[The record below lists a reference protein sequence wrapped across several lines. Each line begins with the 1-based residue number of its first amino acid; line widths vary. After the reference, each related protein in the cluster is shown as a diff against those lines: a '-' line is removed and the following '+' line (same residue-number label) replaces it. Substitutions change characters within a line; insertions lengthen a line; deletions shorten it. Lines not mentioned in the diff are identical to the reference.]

1 MTTQTKIEVQKPGS
15 TFRRRNLFGNVPY
28 YTILAIWALITMIVF
43 AWVIE
48 NSFKT
53 NREIFKNPWKLP
65 GTPLTAAVDNYTK
78 AWEVSHMQVYFM
90 NSILVVLA
98 SVLIVV
104 AVSAPAAY
112 VLSRVPFFG
121 NSAITYYFIAG
132 MGLPFQLI
140 LVPLFVMLNKMHL
153 VNTLPGLIMVYVG
166 VSIPFT
172 VLLLT
177 GFFKTLPVEL
187 EDAAAIDGC
196 TDFGIF
202 WRVMMPLASP
212 GLITAA
218 IFNFISIWNE
228 YLLALLLINSDKLR
242 TLPLGVMN
250 IRYSMQYTADWTALF
265 AAVVIVIIP
274 NFLLYA
280 LMSDRIMSG
289 LTLGVGK

>member
-1 MTTQTKIEVQKPGS
+1 MPTQISVKSHRPMS
-15 TFRRRNLFGNVPY
+15 NFRLRNRLGNIPY
-28 YTILAIWALITMIVF
+28 YIILAIWAIITIVVF
-43 AWVIE
+43 VWVIE
-48 NSFKT
+48 SSFKT
-53 NREIFKNPWKLP
+53 NREVFKDPWNLP
-65 GTPLTAAVDNYTK
+65 TAPWTSAIANYTK
-78 AWEVSHMQVYFM
+78 AWEVSHMQLYFI
-90 NSILVVLA
+90 NSILVVIA
-98 SVLIVV
+98 SVFIVV

-112 VLSRVPFFG
+112 VLSRIPFIG
-121 NSAITYYFIAG
+121 NSAVSYYFIAG

-140 LVPLFVMLNKMHL
+140 LVPLFVMLSKIGL
-153 VNTLPGLIMVYVG
+153 ADSLEGLILVYVG

-187 EDAAAIDGC
+187 EDAASVDGC
-196 TDFGIF
+196 SDFGIF
-202 WRVMMPLASP
+202 WKVMMPLGAP

-228 YLLALLLINSDKLR
+228 YLLAMLIINSDKLR

-274 NFLLYA
+274 NFLLYVF
-280 LMSDRIMSG
+280 LSDRIMSG

>member
-1 MTTQTKIEVQKPGS
+1 MTSPNPEILRNPNKVNKTK
-15 TFRRRNLFGNVPY
+15 NLITHLPY
-28 YTILAIWALITMIVF
+28 YSIMLIWALITVIVF
-43 AWVIE
+43 LWVVSS
-48 NSFKT
+48 SFKT
-53 NREIFKNPWKLP
+53 NKEVFKDPWALP
-65 GTPLTAAVDNYTK
+65 STPLEAGAANYTK

-90 NSILVVLA
+90 NSVIVVIA

-104 AVSAPAAY
+104 VVSAPAAY
-112 VLSRVPFFG
+112 VLSRIPFLG
-121 NSAITYYFIAG
+121 NEPITYYFIAG

-140 LVPLFVMLNKMHL
+140 LVPLFVLLNKM
-153 VNTLPGLIMVYVG
+153 GLINSLQGLILAYVG

-177 GFFKTLPVEL
+177 GFFRTLPMDL

-202 WRVMMPLASP
+202 WRVMMPLGAP

-228 YLLALLLINSDKLR
+228 YLLAMLLINKDTLR

-250 IRYSMQYTADWTALF
+250 IRYSMQYTADWSALF

-274 NFLLYA
+274 NFLLYIF
-280 LMSDRIMSG
+280 LSDRLISG
-289 LTLGVGK
+289 LTLGAGK

>member
-1 MTTQTKIEVQKPGS
+1 MTSPNSETLSNTKIHVPSRKLLP
-15 TFRRRNLFGNVPY
+15 NLPY
-28 YTILAIWALITMIVF
+28 YSILIVWAFITVIVFVWVVGSSLKTNKEVFKEPWALP
-43 AWVIE
+43 
-48 NSFKT
+48 S
-53 NREIFKNPWKLP
+53 
-65 GTPLTAAVDNYTK
+65 TPLTAGAANYIK

-90 NSILVVLA
+90 NSVLVVIA

-104 AVSAPAAY
+104 IVSAPAAY
-112 VLSRVPFFG
+112 VLSRIPFLG
-121 NSAITYYFIAG
+121 NEPITYYFIAG

-140 LVPLFVMLNKMHL
+140 LVPLFVLLNKMSL
-153 VNTLPGLIMVYVG
+153 INTLQGLILAYVG

-177 GFFKTLPVEL
+177 GFFKTLPVDL

-196 TDFGIF
+196 NDFEIF
-202 WRVMMPLASP
+202 WRVMMPLGAP

-228 YLLALLLINSDKLR
+228 YLLAMLLINTDKLR

-250 IRYSMQYTADWTALF
+250 IRYSMQYTADWSALF

-274 NFLLYA
+274 NFLLYIF
-280 LMSDRIMSG
+280 LSDRLISG
-289 LTLGVGK
+289 LTLGASK

>member
-1 MTTQTKIEVQKPGS
+1 MTTQNKIEVQKPGS

-53 NREIFKNPWKLP
+53 NREVFKNPWKLP
-65 GTPLTAAVDNYTK
+65 ATPLTAAVDNYTK

-202 WRVMMPLASP
+202 WKVMMPLGSP

-228 YLLALLLINSDKLR
+228 YLLAMLLINSDKLR

>member
-28 YTILAIWALITMIVF
+28 YTILVIWALITMIVF

-187 EDAAAIDGC
+187 EDAGAIDGC

>member
-1 MTTQTKIEVQKPGS
+1 MTTQTAIEPKKPAQN
-15 TFRRRNLFGNVPY
+15 FRRRSWLSNIPY
-28 YTILAIWALITMIVF
+28 YAILAVWALITVIVF
-43 AWVIE
+43 VWVIE

-53 NREIFKNPWKLP
+53 NREVFKDPWKLP
-65 GTPLTAAVDNYTK
+65 ATPLTAAVANYTK

-121 NSAITYYFIAG
+121 NSTVTYYFIAG

-153 VNTLPGLIMVYVG
+153 VDTLPGLILVYVG

-202 WRVMMPLASP
+202 WKVMMPLGAP

-228 YLLALLLINSDKLR
+228 YLLAMLLINSDKLR

-250 IRYSMQYTADWTALF
+250 IRYSMQYTADWSALF

-274 NFLLYA
+274 NFLLYV
-280 LMSDRIMSG
+280 LLSDRIMSG
-289 LTLGVGK
+289 LTLGVSK

>member
-187 EDAAAIDGC
+187 EDAGAIDGC

>member
-1 MTTQTKIEVQKPGS
+1 MTLTNLKTSENSKIRVSSRKLLP
-15 TFRRRNLFGNVPY
+15 NLPY
-28 YTILAIWALITMIVF
+28 YSILIIWALITIIIFV
-43 AWVIE
+43 WVV
-48 NSFKT
+48 SSSLKT
-53 NREIFKNPWKLP
+53 NKEVFKDPWALP
-65 GTPLTAAVDNYTK
+65 SSPLTAGAANYLK

-90 NSILVVLA
+90 NSVIVVIA

-104 AVSAPAAY
+104 TVSAPAAY
-112 VLSRVPFFG
+112 VLSRIPFFG
-121 NSAITYYFIAG
+121 SEPITYYFIAG

-140 LVPLFVMLNKMHL
+140 LVPLFVLLNKL
-153 VNTLPGLIMVYVG
+153 SLINTLQGLILVYIG

-177 GFFKTLPVEL
+177 GFFRTLPVDL

-196 TDFGIF
+196 SDFGIF
-202 WRVMMPLASP
+202 WRVMMPLGAP

-228 YLLALLLINSDKLR
+228 YLLAMLLINVDKLR

-250 IRYSMQYTADWTALF
+250 IRYSMQYTADWSALF

-274 NFLLYA
+274 NFLLYIF
-280 LMSDRIMSG
+280 LSDRLISG
-289 LTLGVGK
+289 LTLGAGK

>member
-1 MTTQTKIEVQKPGS
+1 MTSPNFETLSNTKIDVPSRKLLP
-15 TFRRRNLFGNVPY
+15 NLPY
-28 YTILAIWALITMIVF
+28 YSILMVWALITVIVF
-43 AWVIE
+43 VWVV
-48 NSFKT
+48 SSSLKT
-53 NREIFKNPWKLP
+53 NKEVFKEPWALP
-65 GTPLTAAVDNYTK
+65 SSPLTAGAANYLK

-90 NSILVVLA
+90 NSVMVVIA

-104 AVSAPAAY
+104 IVSAPAAY
-112 VLSRVPFFG
+112 VLSRIPFLG
-121 NSAITYYFIAG
+121 NEPITYYFIAG

-140 LVPLFVMLNKMHL
+140 LVPLFVLLNKMSL
-153 VNTLPGLIMVYVG
+153 INTLQGLILAYVG

-177 GFFKTLPVEL
+177 GFFKTLPVDL

-196 TDFGIF
+196 SDFGIF
-202 WRVMMPLASP
+202 WRVMMPLGAP

-228 YLLALLLINSDKLR
+228 YLLAMLLINTDKLR

-250 IRYSMQYTADWTALF
+250 IRYSMQYTADWSALF

-274 NFLLYA
+274 NFLLYIF
-280 LMSDRIMSG
+280 LSDRLISG
-289 LTLGVGK
+289 LTLGASK

>member
-1 MTTQTKIEVQKPGS
+1 MTSPNYETLSNTKIHVPSRKLLP
-15 TFRRRNLFGNVPY
+15 NLPY
-28 YTILAIWALITMIVF
+28 YSILMVWAFITVIVF
-43 AWVIE
+43 VWVVGS
-48 NSFKT
+48 SFKT
-53 NREIFKNPWKLP
+53 NKEVFKEPWALP
-65 GTPLTAAVDNYTK
+65 STPLTAGAANYLK

-90 NSILVVLA
+90 NSVMVVIA

-104 AVSAPAAY
+104 IVSAPAAY
-112 VLSRVPFFG
+112 VLSRIPFLG
-121 NSAITYYFIAG
+121 NEPITYYFIAG

-140 LVPLFVMLNKMHL
+140 LVPLFVLLNKMSL
-153 VNTLPGLIMVYVG
+153 INTLQGLILAYVG

-177 GFFKTLPVEL
+177 GFFKTLPVDL

-196 TDFGIF
+196 SDFGIF
-202 WRVMMPLASP
+202 WRVMMPLGAP

-228 YLLALLLINSDKLR
+228 YLLAMLLINTDKLR

-250 IRYSMQYTADWTALF
+250 IRYSMQYTADWSALF

-274 NFLLYA
+274 NFLLYIF
-280 LMSDRIMSG
+280 LSDRLISG
-289 LTLGVGK
+289 LTLGASK